1 MNKQNIMILATMA
14 KLKIRDFFT
23 DERGE
28 VNIVTI
34 VVLIGIAV
42 LLAII
47 FKDQVQALLESLFAT
62 IQGTAN
68 DAVSGEGG
76 D

>member
-42 LLAII
+42 LLAVV
-47 FKDQVQALLESLFAT
+47 FKEQVQDLLVTLFDA
-62 IQGTAN
+62 IKGTAGK
-68 DAVSGEGG
+68 AIKGEGG

>member
-23 DERGE
+23 DESGE

-42 LLAII
+42 LLAVV
-47 FKDQVQALLESLFAT
+47 FKDEVEHLLTELFKT
-62 IQGTAN
+62 ITGTADKAIKGQDIN
-68 DAVSGEGG
+68 
-76 D
+76 

>member
-42 LLAII
+42 LLAVV
-47 FKDQVQALLESLFAT
+47 FKEQIEDLLKTLFET
-62 IQGTAN
+62 IKGTAGK
-68 DAVSGEGG
+68 AIKGEGG

>member
-42 LLAII
+42 LLAVV
-47 FKDQVQALLESLFAT
+47 FKEQIEDLLKTLFET
-62 IQGTAN
+62 IKGTAG
-68 DAVSGEGG
+68 DAIKGEGG
-76 D
+76 N

>member
-1 MNKQNIMILATMA
+1 MNKENIMILATMA

-42 LLAII
+42 LLAVV
-47 FKDQVQALLESLFAT
+47 FKEQIEDLLKTLFET
-62 IQGTAN
+62 IKGTAG
-68 DAVSGEGG
+68 DAIKGEGG
-76 D
+76 N